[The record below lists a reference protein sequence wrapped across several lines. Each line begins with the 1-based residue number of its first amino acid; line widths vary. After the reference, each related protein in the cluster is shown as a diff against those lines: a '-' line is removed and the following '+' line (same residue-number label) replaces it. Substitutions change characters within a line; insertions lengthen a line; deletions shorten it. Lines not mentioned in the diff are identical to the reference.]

1 MSEAHSYQRFFAE
14 LKRRRVF
21 RVAAMYGATAFV
33 VLQVADLFQEGLE
46 LPQVFLRV
54 VTVLSLLGF
63 PVALVV
69 AWVYERTPAGV
80 RRTDPA
86 QSGEIEEIVAS
97 PPAKR
102 WPMGLAAA
110 AGTALL
116 LVGGWWG
123 MGSPAAP
130 GGGAAPGDGRAAGE
144 RTSVGYSSIAVLPF
158 VNMSGDPADEYFSDG
173 LSEELLNVLAQIEGL
188 KVAARTSS
196 FAFKGRELDIREIGE
211 TLGVETILEGSVRR
225 GADGLRIT
233 AQLIDVGDG
242 FHVWS
247 ETYDRGSEDVLIL
260 QDEIA
265 GSVAAALRP
274 QLRGELVSVQARG
287 GTADV
292 GAHDLY
298 LRGRARLNARRSAED
313 LRAAADDFRRAT
325 EIDSTYARA
334 WAGQA
339 VATSLLAAYAGVPCS
354 ELAGSVIRLADR
366 ALALDPEIAG
376 AYAARY
382 IIADCEH
389 RWTDAETEL
398 LKAVAADPSYATA
411 HQWLGEL
418 YIVLGRS
425 DEAGQALQRALRLD
439 PASRPLAFAMH
450 AYFSYIG
457 EYDRALAELER
468 ARRLAADET
477 GAGSAGSSYWSEFD
491 IHLKRGD
498 YDAARAALAS
508 YAESQGYDPADA
520 VALVDGVEDPARR
533 DVAHAI
539 LVRWDREGNLPPR
552 DLALWYA
559 LLGDVDATFKQL
571 EIAERAGDPFLTHDM
586 TRGSYAPVESDL
598 RFQAMWERL
607 NLPRRDDPPHGAQ

>member
-21 RVAAMYGATAFV
+21 RVAAVYGATAFI

-54 VTVLSLLGF
+54 VTILSLLGF

-123 MGSPAAP
+123 LGSPAAP
-130 GGGAAPGDGRAAGE
+130 GRGGAPGDDAMAGD
-144 RTSVGYSSIAVLPF
+144 

-274 QLRGELVSVQARG
+274 QLQGELVSVQARG

-298 LRGRARLNARRSAED
+298 LRGRARLNARRSADD
-313 LRAAADDFRRAT
+313 LRTAADDFRRAT

-389 RWTDAETEL
+389 RWPDAETEL
-398 LKAVAADPSYATA
+398 LKAVSADPSYATA

-418 YIVLGRS
+418 YIVLGRN

-450 AYFSYIG
+450 AYFSHIG

-468 ARRLAADET
+468 ARRLAADES
-477 GAGSAGSSYWSEFD
+477 GAGSAGSSYWSEFA

-498 YDAARAALAS
+498 YDAARAALAR
-508 YAESQGYDPADA
+508 YADTQGYDPADA

-539 LVRWDREGNLPPR
+539 LVRWDRESNLPPR

-586 TRGSYAPVESDL
+586 TRGSYAPVESDP

>member
-1 MSEAHSYQRFFAE
+1 
-14 LKRRRVF
+14 
-21 RVAAMYGATAFV
+21 VAAVYGATAFI

-63 PVALVV
+63 PVALVM
-69 AWVYERTPAGV
+69 AWAYERTPSGV

-86 QSGEIEEIVAS
+86 QSGEIEEIVAA

-102 WPMGLAAA
+102 WPIGLAAA

-130 GGGAAPGDGRAAGE
+130 GSGAAPGGGATAGGDATAAGGVTAGE
-144 RTSVGYSSIAVLPF
+144 RTDAGYSSIAVLPF

-225 GADGLRIT
+225 GTDGLRIT

-247 ETYDRGSEDVLIL
+247 ETYDRGSEDVLVL

-298 LRGRARLNARRSAED
+298 LRGRARLNARRLAED

-398 LKAVAADPSYATA
+398 LEAVSADPSYATA

-418 YIVLGRS
+418 YTVLGRY

-439 PASRPLAFAMH
+439 PASRPLAFAMGE
-450 AYFSYIG
+450 YFNHIG
-457 EYDRALAELER
+457 EYERALAELER
-468 ARRLAADET
+468 ARRLAADEA
-477 GAGSAGSSYWSEFD
+477 GAGSVGSTYWIE
-491 IHLKRGD
+491 LGVRLRQGD
-498 YDAARAALAS
+498 YDGARAALARF
-508 YAESQGYDPADA
+508 AESEGYDPAEA
-520 VALVDGVEDPARR
+520 RALVDGAEDPARR
-533 DVAHAI
+533 GAAHAI
-539 LVRWDREGNLPPR
+539 LLRWDREGLLPPR

-559 LLGDVDATFKQL
+559 HLGDADAAFDQL
-571 EIAERAGDPFLTHDM
+571 AIAQRQGHPFLALNLT
-586 TRGSYAPVESDL
+586 GGYYAPVESDP
-598 RFQAMWERL
+598 RFEALWERL
-607 NLPRRDDPPHGAQ
+607 NLPRRDDPTGGAQ